1 MDKQEIIQ
9 KLVDQTIEMTKQW
22 ENKNFGSYTSWFK
35 IFNAIIG
42 FINAMKQDIT
52 QVDKIKIGLDAVEMF
67 AQKYAIQYRDKLNDS
82 EKEILEIFIS
92 GNGGD
97 ILESS
102 NNFVQDILD
111 KMDTNKDGEVSP
123 LECKNYCR
131 KMFCCAPLPNTEL

>member
-9 KLVDQTIEMTKQW
+9 KLVEQTIEMTKQW

-67 AQKYAIQYRDKLNDS
+67 AQKYAAQYRDKLNDK

-102 NNFVQDILD
+102 NNFVQDVLD
-111 KMDTNKDGEVSP
+111 KMDTNKDGEVSS

-131 KMFCCAPLPNTEL
+131 KMFCCAPIPDI